1 MFTEQ
6 TAAAPCI
13 HCGKSKLAHK
23 AGSLLCPKPGSFG
36 LNRTAEEFSSTTYQ
50 AKIVEDETPANA
62 MGDSSSSQGPIVTFD
77 PKISKT
83 PLKRYS
89 SINKKKKN
97 GDKVGSKNGS

>member
-6 TAAAPCI
+6 TATSPCI

-23 AGSLLCPKPGSFG
+23 AGTLQCPSPGSIGGKSF
-36 LNRTAEEFSSTTYQ
+36 TSTTYQ

-97 GDKVGSKNGS
+97 GDKVGGKNGS